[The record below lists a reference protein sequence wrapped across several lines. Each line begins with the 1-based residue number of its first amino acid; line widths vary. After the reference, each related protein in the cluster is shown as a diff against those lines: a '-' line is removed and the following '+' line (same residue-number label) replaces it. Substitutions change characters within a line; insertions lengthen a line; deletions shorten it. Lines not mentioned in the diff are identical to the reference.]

1 MVIISVA
8 QNELTSD
15 SGEKMWVVLVTV
27 FNYSVS
33 EGVVVPFAF
42 DTLEDAEDAFAHFVK
57 IAKLQG
63 GDEIDVSTFSQN

>member
-8 QNELTSD
+8 QNELEND
-15 SGEKMWVVLVTV
+15 EGDKMWVVLVTV
-27 FNYSVS
+27 FNYAIS

-42 DTLEDAEDAFAHFVK
+42 DTAEDAEDAFEHFVK